1 MAKLNVDTSIVDYL
15 KSIGQDSSY
24 QARAS
29 LALQQGIEGY
39 SGTAEQNIQ
48 LLNILRATPIGT
60 QTPAGTQ
67 GLSVGGGAIRTV
79 DELNASLDAGQ
90 KEDFKQAS
98 SLEDPRVRTSSL
110 YTDAFA
116 QIREG
121 LTQGIGA
128 RPEPIDR
135 AGTYQALREE
145 QGISV
150 LEEELTALQS
160 DARAIKSAMRARI
173 AAERAKPVAMNVIEG
188 RISEAEQQEQQ
199 RLDAINDEISLL
211 TNQLTLRYNVVDTI
225 MKYTGEDYRDAVDSY
240 DSQFSQNI
248 SLMNAVRGI
257 VGDIKSDQDRVQ
269 DNARANLQIIYNN
282 LSSGG
287 ASLDDLDETTELNII
302 KLELEAGLPIG
313 FYKNIFKE
321 HPGDKIFTST
331 PTEENGRK
339 YMDLVMIDKNG
350 KLYPERLYLGGVDV
364 KRDTE
369 EKLTPA
375 EQKAEA
381 FSIIN
386 QIIGKKVMQDPKSAS
401 SIVYVDS
408 KGYFTSQGFKLLI
421 DNAVEDGIDRKTF
434 LAQYGSYLDPDDLE
448 KYSLTGKERYDL
460 LGY

>member
-1 MAKLNVDTSIVDYL
+1 MAKLNVDTSRVDYL
-15 KSIGQDSSY
+15 KSIGQDSYY

-67 GLSVGGGAIRTV
+67 GLSGGAIRTV

-128 RPEPIDR
+128 RPEPIDK

-199 RLDAINDEISLL
+199 NTDH
-211 TNQLTLRYNVVDTI
+211 Q
-225 MKYTGEDYRDAVDSY
+225 
-240 DSQFSQNI
+240 
-248 SLMNAVRGI
+248 
-257 VGDIKSDQDRVQ
+257 
-269 DNARANLQIIYNN
+269 
-282 LSSGG
+282 
-287 ASLDDLDETTELNII
+287 
-302 KLELEAGLPIG
+302 
-313 FYKNIFKE
+313 
-321 HPGDKIFTST
+321 
-331 PTEENGRK
+331 
-339 YMDLVMIDKNG
+339 
-350 KLYPERLYLGGVDV
+350 
-364 KRDTE
+364 
-369 EKLTPA
+369 
-375 EQKAEA
+375 
-381 FSIIN
+381 
-386 QIIGKKVMQDPKSAS
+386 
-401 SIVYVDS
+401 
-408 KGYFTSQGFKLLI
+408 
-421 DNAVEDGIDRKTF
+421 
-434 LAQYGSYLDPDDLE
+434 
-448 KYSLTGKERYDL
+448 
-460 LGY
+460 